1 MNTSLM
7 TERLRAI
14 PTIQAIQE
22 EPCGLELEHS
32 PAEANARVARDNRAM
47 LDRHGITAVDFIGAA
62 GSGKTT
68 LITRLVEML
77 RSKIGI
83 AVVNGDVAVAE
94 QNVPVVQI
102 VTGIGCHLDANML
115 ALAMMK
121 IELEKTGLILIE
133 NCGELTHPSEFPL
146 GCKAR
151 VLVVTVVEAAHLV
164 RQQPHLFS
172 EVDIVVLSKADLAD
186 VLGGNITDLPK
197 EIKALKE
204 N

>member
-1 MNTSLM
+1 M

-151 VLVVTVVEAAHLV
+151 VLVVSVVLWAAILIIYLGGPAEALV
-164 RQQPHLFS
+164 VQPSWNVLPS
-172 EVDIVVLSKADLAD
+172 SIISTYRSIRAARVSARLIVVRR
-186 VLGGNITDLPK
+186 
-197 EIKALKE
+197 
-204 N
+204 